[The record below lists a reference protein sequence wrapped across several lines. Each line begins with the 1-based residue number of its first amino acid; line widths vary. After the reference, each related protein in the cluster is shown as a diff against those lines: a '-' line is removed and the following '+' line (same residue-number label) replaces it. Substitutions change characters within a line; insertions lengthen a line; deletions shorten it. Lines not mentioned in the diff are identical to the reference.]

1 MSPCPSF
8 GRCWPR
14 FPSASL
20 AGGWPTAATG
30 SDAGILMANQESDE
44 DSCPERPGGAEG
56 PLCIPWK
63 ESALR
68 SIATKVLSS
77 YPARQV
83 VLRSVA
89 TKEFSSTSQESTI
102 HGYCFTLPRDFIAS
116 LLPHFTQE
124 ALSMRN
130 RPIEILRNRL
140 PHIRQRVPHSQVHAR
155 PACGRIR

>member
-1 MSPCPSF
+1 
-8 GRCWPR
+8 
-14 FPSASL
+14 
-20 AGGWPTAATG
+20 
-30 SDAGILMANQESDE
+30 MANQESDE
-44 DSCPERPGGAEG
+44 DPCPERPGGAEG

-63 ESALR
+63 EFTLR
-68 SIATKVLSS
+68 SITTKVLCS

-89 TKEFSSTSQESTI
+89 TKEFSSTSHESAVTA
-102 HGYCFTLPRDFIAS
+102 IASPYLATS

-124 ALSMRN
+124 AFSMRN